1 MVRGVAG
8 GRRSLRGHRLKRNR
22 DFRIVFY
29 RGKSVANRFYVLYV
43 SRRVSG
49 EPARVGFSVSKKVGN
64 AVLRNR
70 VKRLLRE
77 VMRVRAQTLPDG
89 VDVVII
95 ARKDAAGL
103 GLQQVDRQVQ
113 TLLRRA
119 GIDHV
124 CGGDGDAR

>member
-1 MVRGVAG
+1 MVRGVGG

-49 EPARVGFSVSKKVGN
+49 GPARIGFSVSKKVGN